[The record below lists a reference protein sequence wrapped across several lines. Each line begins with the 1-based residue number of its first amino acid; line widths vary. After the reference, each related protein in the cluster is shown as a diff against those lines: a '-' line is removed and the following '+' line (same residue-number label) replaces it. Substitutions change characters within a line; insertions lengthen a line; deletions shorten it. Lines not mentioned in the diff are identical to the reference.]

1 MSKILV
7 IDDSFYDQLIFKEIV
22 ESLWPDAEVS
32 SADSA
37 EEAID
42 FLTLHALKKD
52 LLPDYIFLDIKMPTM
67 DGFGF
72 LKHYPEIEKKM
83 EKSPLIY
90 MLSSSLD
97 PHDIERAHESP
108 HVTAFLE
115 KPISDEFIEGLK
127 VLR

>member
-1 MSKILV
+1 MGKILV

-22 ESLWPDAEVS
+22 ESLWPEAKV
-32 SADSA
+32 ATVDSA

-42 FLTLHALKKD
+42 FLSLNAEKAEQ
-52 LLPDYIFLDIKMPTM
+52 LPDYIFLDIKMPKM

-72 LKHYPEIEKKM
+72 LDCYPEIEQKM
-83 EKSPLIY
+83 QKSPVIF

-97 PHDIERAHESP
+97 PYDIERAQASP
-108 HVTAFLE
+108 HVKSFLE

-127 VLR
+127 EK